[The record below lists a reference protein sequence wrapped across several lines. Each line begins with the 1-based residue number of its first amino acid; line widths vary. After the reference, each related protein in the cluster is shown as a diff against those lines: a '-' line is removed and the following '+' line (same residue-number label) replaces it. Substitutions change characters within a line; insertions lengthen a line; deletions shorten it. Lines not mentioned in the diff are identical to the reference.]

1 MYINH
6 VHHERTT
13 CTLPVSTLIACP
25 APHLISSRG
34 NPPHLFNHT
43 FLVSLCFT
51 LSRPRS
57 RRCRKTKKH
66 SSRPWFPKERRDGSL
81 RITALN
87 GRPTITMSKPNANPL
102 LASYRAEQVAGNY
115 HRMQAGGI
123 DYLFA
128 EKGDGYGP
136 SQKAY
141 QEWKK
146 SGFPTAERMQ
156 STTFGLS
163 TRRGETA
170 GDALTFTHGNEPPP
184 DYARAPAGKPVTS
197 RPNPITWQGGEP
209 EVQSARARAQPSQYD
224 HMKAQYEATRPPP
237 PPAALS
243 PEQMHETWGHVL
255 RTQKTNSY
263 TSAAQCMIQMPP
275 EYRTE
280 APPPMPTLGN
290 DQSLLTIG
298 LHPHNKPVRR
308 SSAFTSDFRDPFL

>member
-1 MYINH
+1 
-6 VHHERTT
+6 
-13 CTLPVSTLIACP
+13 
-25 APHLISSRG
+25 
-34 NPPHLFNHT
+34 
-43 FLVSLCFT
+43 
-51 LSRPRS
+51 
-57 RRCRKTKKH
+57 
-66 SSRPWFPKERRDGSL
+66 
-81 RITALN
+81 
-87 GRPTITMSKPNANPL
+87 MSKPNANPL

-141 QEWKK
+141 QDWKK

>member
-1 MYINH
+1 MLN
-6 VHHERTT
+6 
-13 CTLPVSTLIACP
+13 
-25 APHLISSRG
+25 SSSKR
-34 NPPHLFNHT
+34 L
-43 FLVSLCFT
+43 LC
-51 LSRPRS
+51 LGVRS
-57 RRCRKTKKH
+57 VCARARCV
-66 SSRPWFPKERRDGSL
+66 EQQQQ
-81 RITALN
+81 TAAE
-87 GRPTITMSKPNANPL
+87 IMSKPNANPL

-115 HRMQAGGI
+115 PRMQTGGI

-237 PPAALS
+237 PPALS

-255 RTQKTNSY
+255 RTQKTNSF

-280 APPPMPTLGN
+280 APPPLPTLGN